1 MFYAM
6 EDENMKKWMAFCL
19 MLCMCITMVAC
30 GSEEAAVYV
39 QSVEVLSNMGGIAP
53 GDMFAGVVV
62 SENITEIQK
71 DHEMTVEELLVRSGD
86 DVTEGQE
93 LFRYDTQKLQ
103 LALDKARLELEQMEA
118 TIESYKQQ
126 IDELEKERKKAK
138 ESNKLEYTIQI
149 QSVQLDLKE
158 AEINIKAKEAAVA
171 QSEALM
177 ENVVVTAP
185 VSGRIQSISESGTDN
200 YGNPV
205 AYITIQQTG
214 SYRVKGTL
222 GELQRGAIMEGARL
236 EILSR
241 TDDAMWTGTV
251 TLIDYESPV
260 QDNQN
265 MMYYGTGSDEMTT
278 SSKYPFYV
286 ELDNTEGLLLG
297 QHVYLRL
304 EGQEETAG
312 GISIGS
318 AFICY
323 EETDGS
329 TYVWAENR
337 GKLEKRYVTLGE
349 YSMMNDSY
357 LVLSGLTEEDY
368 IAFADYELCREGVPT
383 TRTEPVQDT
392 TVSDMAVESVV
403 LG

>member
-1 MFYAM
+1 
-6 EDENMKKWMAFCL
+6 MKKWITFCL
-19 MLCMCITMVAC
+19 AACMCITMVAC
-30 GSEEAAVYV
+30 SSDETAVFV
-39 QSVEVLSNMGGIAP
+39 QSVEALSGMGGIAP
-53 GDMFAGVVV
+53 GDLFAGVVV

-71 DHEMTVEELLVRSGD
+71 DHEMTVEELFVRSGD

-103 LALDKARLELEQMEA
+103 LALDKAQLELEQMEA

-149 QSVQLDLKE
+149 QTVQLDLKE
-158 AEINIKAKEAAVA
+158 AEINIKAKEAAVE
-171 QSEALM
+171 QSEALLQ
-177 ENVVVTAP
+177 NVVVTAP
-185 VSGRIQSISESGTDN
+185 VSGRIQSVSESGTDN

-205 AYITIQQTG
+205 PYITIQQTG

-222 GELQRGAIMEGARL
+222 GELQRGAIMEGTRL

-241 TDDAMWTGTV
+241 TDDSCWTGTV
-251 TLIDYESPV
+251 TLIDYESPL

-265 MMYYGTGSDEMTT
+265 MMYYGTSSDEMTS

-286 ELDNTEGLLLG
+286 ELDSTDGLLLG

-304 EGQEETAG
+304 EGQGQMEAG
-312 GISIGS
+312 LSIGS

-323 EETDGS
+323 EESDGS
-329 TYVWAENR
+329 PYVWAENK
-337 GKLEKRYVTLGE
+337 GKLEKRPVTLGQ
-349 YSMMNDSY
+349 YDMTNDTY
-357 LVLSGLTEEDY
+357 VVQSGLTGDDY
-368 IAFADYELCREGVPT
+368 IAFPDFELCHEGAPT
-383 TRTEPVQDT
+383 TRTEPVQEET
-392 TVSDMAVESVV
+392 MAEPAVESVV
-403 LG
+403 FG

>member
-1 MFYAM
+1 
-6 EDENMKKWMAFCL
+6 MKKWMAFCL
-19 MLCMCITMVAC
+19 VLCMCMTMAAC
-30 GSEEAAVYV
+30 GSEETAVFV
-39 QSVEVLSNMGGIAP
+39 QSVEALSNMGGIAP
-53 GDMFAGVVV
+53 GDLFAGIVV

-71 DHEMTVEELLVRSGD
+71 DQEMTVEELLVRSGD

-103 LALDKARLELEQMEA
+103 LALEKERLELEQMQA

-126 IDELEKERKKAK
+126 IQELEKERKKAK
-138 ESNKLEYTIQI
+138 ESNKLEYTLQI
-149 QSVQLDLKE
+149 QSIQLDLKE
-158 AEINIKAKEAAVA
+158 AEINIKAKESAVE
-171 QSEALM
+171 QSEALLQ
-177 ENVVVTAP
+177 NAVVTAP

-222 GELQRGAIMEGARL
+222 GELQRGAIMEGTRL
-236 EILSR
+236 DILSR
-241 TDDAMWTGTV
+241 TDDSRWAGTV
-251 TLIDYESPV
+251 SLIDYESPI
-260 QDNQN
+260 QGNNNQ
-265 MMYYGTGSDEMTT
+265 MYYGMATDEMTT

-286 ELDNTEGLLLG
+286 ELDSTDGLLLG

-304 EGQEETAG
+304 EGQGEEQTSL
-312 GISIGS
+312 SIGS

-323 EETDGS
+323 EESDGS

-337 GKLEKRYVTLGE
+337 GKLEKRPVTLGE
-349 YSMMNDSY
+349 YDMMNDTY
-357 LVLSGLTEEDY
+357 AIISGLNEADY
-368 IAFADYELCREGVPT
+368 IAFPDLELCQEGAPT
-383 TRTEPVQDT
+383 TRTQPVQEETIQDL
-392 TVSDMAVESVV
+392 AVESVV